1 MTHPKM
7 PISIAISAFC
17 FNLVNV
23 LIFTVPIVL
32 WMFKNHPYQYVYFNY
47 FAGKQFSKNFDM
59 DYWGLSNYN
68 ALKYLI
74 KNNQNLIS
82 IGIIGNGDIGQSR
95 MFLNKTD
102 KNRIVITDNF
112 KKADFLIDNF
122 NRWDGLKKVKK
133 NSIIEN
139 NFHCNISKVFLQKRK
154 NLQKKYKINNLIKS
168 SV

>member
-1 MTHPKM
+1 MTVIIFHSSLYTGWRHLYFIYPFVIL
-7 PISIAISAFC
+7 ISIQGIYLL
-17 FNLVNV
+17 NLLLFKNLKKIFSIV

-122 NRWDGLKKVKK
+122 NRWG
-133 NSIIEN
+133 
-139 NFHCNISKVFLQKRK
+139 RA
-154 NLQKKYKINNLIKS
+154 
-168 SV
+168 